1 MTNQNLSPSKS
12 RKGLIIGIVIG
23 VVLLLVIFII
33 AFTGTVAYWHWTN
46 NVNS

>member
-1 MTNQNLSPSKS
+1 MTNQNLQPKS
-12 RKGLIIGIVIG
+12 RKGLLIGIVIG

-33 AFTGTVAYWHWTN
+33 AFIGTVAYWHWTN